1 MLPRCCRPRARTHG
15 SSGLLPSDSR
25 INGPWRFNALPV
37 GCCNAES
44 QKLAGFPRLE
54 CDPPMVTYTILF
66 QGLGMAG
73 PIAGRPPR
81 IPAAI
86 RGPEIPACVRDSTVS
101 LCRVPLPANFHCG
114 SGATLF
120 GRFFPGL
127 FSQYRG
133 PPRTRGTASHSLPVA
148 LRVEPDGEHG
158 SRRGQPMPE
167 RC

>member
-1 MLPRCCRPRARTHG
+1 MLPRCYRPCARTHG

-25 INGPWRFNALPV
+25 INGPGRFNALPV
-37 GCCNAES
+37 GYCDAES

-73 PIAGRPPR
+73 PIAGRPPH

-114 SGATLF
+114 SGAT
-120 GRFFPGL
+120 FFWPFL
-127 FSQYRG
+127 
-133 PPRTRGTASHSLPVA
+133 PRTLFAVPGASKNPG
-148 LRVEPDGEHG
+148 DT
-158 SRRGQPMPE
+158 QPLSI
-167 RC
+167 CSNAG